1 MPYRYE
7 YKVESV
13 DYCGIFEYGV
23 FISDVKVDVGKVEE
37 LIAATETYKDIVEY
51 LREEAQSEFD
61 DHHED
66 EDQIDFDFAIMEIEF
81 TEI

>member
-13 DYCGIFEYGV
+13 DYCDIFEYGV
-23 FISDVKVDVGKVEE
+23 FISDVKVDVGKVQK
-37 LIAATETYKDIVEY
+37 LITATETYKDIVEY
-51 LREEAQSEFD
+51 LREEAQSNFD
-61 DHHED
+61 YHNED
-66 EDQIDFDFAIMEIEF
+66 EDRTDFEFAIGGIEF